1 MYNNLL
7 YFLVAI
13 FLFSVD
19 SVPTEPLLPAW
30 QGGLIFL
37 FLLLGY
43 NRIARRAYRQPTAVS
58 SAGYFGT
65 EKRLSILALCFFAVS
80 LYSCDPKFY
89 LSRLPGAGLMPALV
103 NILGLLIF
111 VLFLVL
117 MWRAGRE
124 NYQRIFDRKYSVSG
138 FVLANLK
145 VNLPIVL
152 PWIILSLCYDLLALL
167 PFPGLQKFAGSQWG
181 DLLFFAV
188 FLGFVILF
196 FPPLVRR
203 LWGCKKLPDGYLK
216 ERLEKFCESQGFSA
230 DFYLWPLFEGRVLT
244 AGVVGI
250 VPGLR
255 YILITPA
262 LLETLSLDELE
273 AVMAHELGHVKKRH
287 LLLYVFLIAGF
298 SLLAG
303 LVAEPMVYLV
313 LSIDPLNRA
322 MMHFNMSVESILTV
336 AGAVPLLFF
345 MIIYFRYIFGYFIR
359 NFERQ
364 ADLFTL
370 SAVGSGQPLISAFE
384 KIALLSGDIRDQPN
398 WHHFGIGERI
408 ACLEQ
413 AEKEPARVERHNR
426 KVRYSLVGYCCIMAL
441 SALLLS
447 RIPTEKLVKRYQE
460 NYAETFLLQ
469 KVKQEP
475 ERALWQRLIG
485 DLMLNRKMERKA
497 LEAYE
502 KAYSIEPANPEIMN
516 NLAWLL
522 LTSEDVSLRDPE
534 KALTLARGAVTLQPK
549 PHILDTLAT
558 AYWAMGLVNE
568 AVRIEEEALRID
580 GAQKRFYQ
588 ARIAKFTSESYE
600 DEITKQAEKNRT
612 GKKPE

>member
-19 SVPTEPLLPAW
+19 SVPTTPLLPVW
-30 QGGLIFL
+30 QGGLVFF

-43 NRIARRAYRQPTAVS
+43 NRIARRTFLRPAAVS
-58 SAGYFGT
+58 SAGYFGA

-80 LYSCDPKFY
+80 LYSCDPKYY
-89 LSRLPGAGLMPALV
+89 LSRLPGTGLMPAVV
-103 NILGLLIF
+103 NILGLLLF
-111 VLFLVL
+111 VVFLVL

-124 NYQRIFDRKYSVSG
+124 NYQQIFGRKYSVAG
-138 FVLANLK
+138 FVLSNLK

-188 FLGFVILF
+188 FLGFVVLF

-203 LWGCKKLPDGYLK
+203 LWGCKKLPEGHLK
-216 ERLEKFCESQGFSA
+216 QRLEAFCEKQGFSA

-262 LLETLSLDELE
+262 LLETLTLEELE

-303 LVAEPMVYLV
+303 VVAEPMVYLL
-313 LSIDPLNRA
+313 LSVEPLNRA
-322 MMHFNMSVESILTV
+322 MMHFGMGVESILTV
-336 AGAVPLLFF
+336 AGAVPLLIF
-345 MIIYFRYIFGYFIR
+345 MIVYFRYVFGYFIR

-370 SAVGSGQPLISAFE
+370 AAVGSARPLISSFE
-384 KIALLSGDIRDQPN
+384 KIAFLSGDIRDQPN

-408 ACLEQ
+408 DCLERAGRQ
-413 AEKEPARVERHNR
+413 PDLVERHNR
-426 KVRYSLVGYCCIMAL
+426 KVRYSLLGYCAVMVL
-441 SALLLS
+441 SVLLFS
-447 RIPTEKLVKRYQE
+447 RIPTDELAKRYQE
-460 NYAETFLLQ
+460 NYAETFLMQ

-485 DLMLNRKMERKA
+485 DLMLNRKMEKKA

-522 LTSEDVSLRDPE
+522 LTSEDVSLRDPV
-534 KALTLARGAVTLQPK
+534 KALTLARGAAALQPK

-558 AYWAMGLVNE
+558 AYWAMGLVDE
-568 AVRIEEEALRID
+568 AVRIEMEALRAD

-588 ARIAKFTSESYE
+588 ARIAKFTSESYM
-600 DEITKQAEKNRT
+600 DEIKVPADKNGI
-612 GKKPE
+612 GKKTE